1 LIEEVAT
8 MAKKIRKPARGI
20 VERLFSE
27 QVLCGGKLYTRKQ
40 LFDELLGEG
49 FPRRQADAFAFGY
62 LKTVT
67 LELLEYDQPMRHG
80 HDLE

>member
-8 MAKKIRKPARGI
+8 MAKKVRKPERGI

-27 QVLCGGKLYTRKQ
+27 HVLCGGQLYTRKQ
-40 LFDELLGEG
+40 LFDELLAEG

-62 LKTVT
+62 LKAVT
-67 LELLEYDQPMRHG
+67 IELIEDDRAMRHG
-80 HDLE
+80 HDLA